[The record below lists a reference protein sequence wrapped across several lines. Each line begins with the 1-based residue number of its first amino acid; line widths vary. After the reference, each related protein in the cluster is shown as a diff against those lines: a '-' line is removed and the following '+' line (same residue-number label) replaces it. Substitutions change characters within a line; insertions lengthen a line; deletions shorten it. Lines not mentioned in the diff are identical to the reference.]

1 MLSKIAL
8 ETARELA
15 EELERRRLSVTP
27 LLETPLDGL
36 VEAGLPVEEGEL
48 PTTIEATVESLD
60 VNTVIVD
67 STSAVNHDT
76 QMNATVNGIVSL
88 LDRRLDLARNTI
100 NPLATKYEE
109 MIIAE
114 MASIVPETPTIT
126 EVDYGEFYDH
136 PLVKDIFNGWGYKD
150 LDKLNGLSG
159 IQFNDENNYHIGAL
173 TTGSQFIDD
182 KLKSILDTRGEEWY
196 RNVANKYFTEAA
208 EVNVLTPSLD
218 EAFQEQADE
227 NLVTHMLAR
236 YFYNKHEP
244 LNDMSQ
250 SDYDIHLLKILGRT
264 ATNANGLLKYKDT
277 LERDG
282 IVVPDIANES
292 NHILVYGPTYRDYL
306 SKGGNNVA
314 LMGYSRTKG
323 KVLNIDKLIEQS
335 ASLESIYDKEVDQ
348 TVRQLRS
355 DRLRIVKR
363 AAYTRLPEIIKEIP
377 DMVLAAI
384 PELNND
390 PRLTARQLLLERGSK
405 FIDTPSVIDLDNV
418 YQYALNVITLGL
430 LPELEL
436 HALYS
441 NMTKYLQPS
450 DDGPALTPAQAAY
463 YAVLEEVVQYFL
475 SQTSLSSR

>member
-15 EELERRRLSVTP
+15 EELERRRVTVTP

-48 PTTIEATVESLD
+48 PNTIETAVESLD
-60 VNTVIVD
+60 INTVVVD
-67 STSAVNHDT
+67 STSAINHDT
-76 QMNATVNGIVSL
+76 QMSSTVANIVSV
-88 LDRRLDLARNTI
+88 LDRRLDLARNKI

-126 EVDYGEFYDH
+126 EVNYGEFYDH
-136 PLVKDIFNGWGYKD
+136 PLVKDIFSGWGYTD
-150 LDKLNGLSG
+150 TDKLFGLSG
-159 IQFNDENNYHIGAL
+159 IQFNDENNYHIEAL

-196 RNVANKYFTEAA
+196 RTVANKYFTEGA

-218 EAFQEQADE
+218 EAYQEQADE

-244 LNDMSQ
+244 QNDMSQ
-250 SDYDIHLLKILGRT
+250 SDYDIQLLKVLGRT
-264 ATNANGLLKYKDT
+264 ALNANGLLKYKTT

-306 SKGGNNVA
+306 NKGGNNTA

-323 KVLNIDKLIEQS
+323 KVLNVDKLIEQT
-335 ASLESIYDKEVDQ
+335 ASLEQLYDKEVDQ

-363 AAYTRLPEIIKEIP
+363 AAYTRLPEIIQEIP
-377 DMVLAAI
+377 DEVLAVI
-384 PELNND
+384 PEINSD
-390 PRLTARQLLLERGSK
+390 PRLSARQVLLDRGTK
-405 FIDTPSVIDLDNV
+405 FIDAPSVIDLDNV
-418 YQYALNVITLGL
+418 YQYALNIITLGL

-436 HALYS
+436 HSLYNS
-441 NMTKYLQPS
+441 MMKYLQPS
-450 DDGPALTPAQAAY
+450 ENGPALTPAQAAY

-475 SQTSLSSR
+475 SQTSLSGR